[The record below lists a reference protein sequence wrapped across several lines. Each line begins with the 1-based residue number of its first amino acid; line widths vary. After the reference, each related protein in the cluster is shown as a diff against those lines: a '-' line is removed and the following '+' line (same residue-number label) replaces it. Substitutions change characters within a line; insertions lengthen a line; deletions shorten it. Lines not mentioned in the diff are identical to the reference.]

1 MKDVAFGQYYPTKS
15 YVHNLDP
22 RLKIVFLI
30 AYIVAI
36 FLAKN
41 FYGLACCF
49 LVLALAIGFSRVPVL
64 RVFKAIKGILFL
76 IVFTTVLN
84 LLFYNGE
91 TVYAEWWIFTI
102 TKEGILFSIFLVIR
116 LVLLIT
122 CSSLLTYT
130 KAGRFISRVSFPDWN
145 ARCVIALDDSLM
157 LLNITNERIGQ
168 YTYHIFNKYTGKEMK
183 AFGQVQRVNQ
193 MSFWLKEFLYR
204 YDGKIL
210 WHGFQTMNIYEV
222 KRDTAVVR
230 YTINVDNR
238 TPPRDFWWKAEG
250 KDGFQLTIDYMDKN
264 YIGHIPFY
272 VESDE
277 SILLYF
283 DGGKDKN
290 KDYAFIDKVTRETK
304 VIERFVF
311 DDGLAYD
318 PEVLYSIADGW
329 CAILIYPEHNATVY
343 LPRGFSG
350 EREKLIFRAAHADP
364 DATIYWHL
372 DDRFLGQTGDGK
384 HEIALDIKPGKHL
397 LTLLDN
403 EGNQRKILFTVVTK

>member
-1 MKDVAFGQYYPTKS
+1 M
-15 YVHNLDP
+15 
-22 RLKIVFLI
+22 
-30 AYIVAI
+30 
-36 FLAKN
+36 
-41 FYGLACCF
+41 
-49 LVLALAIGFSRVPVL
+49 
-64 RVFKAIKGILFL
+64 
-76 IVFTTVLN
+76 
-84 LLFYNGE
+84 
-91 TVYAEWWIFTI
+91 
-102 TKEGILFSIFLVIR
+102 
-116 LVLLIT
+116 
-122 CSSLLTYT
+122 
-130 KAGRFISRVSFPDWN
+130 
-145 ARCVIALDDSLM
+145 IALDDSLM

-329 CAILIYPEHNATVY
+329 CAILIYPEHMRRNAAFMKRFPGLGKESNPV
-343 LPRGFSG
+343 L
-350 EREKLIFRAAHADP
+350 
-364 DATIYWHL
+364 
-372 DDRFLGQTGDGK
+372 FLGR
-384 HEIALDIKPGKHL
+384 IK
-397 LTLLDN
+397 
-403 EGNQRKILFTVVTK
+403 